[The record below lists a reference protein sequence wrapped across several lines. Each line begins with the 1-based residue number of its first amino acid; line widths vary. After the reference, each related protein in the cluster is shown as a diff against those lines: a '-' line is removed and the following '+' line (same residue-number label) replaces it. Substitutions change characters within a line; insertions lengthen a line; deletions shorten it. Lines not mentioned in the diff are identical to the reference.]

1 MDKHQALYAFWSSF
15 GIPAY
20 DQYTVPDGAALPYLT
35 YEDSTGS
42 LGDVVN
48 MTASLWYRDQSW
60 TAISRKAQEI
70 ADHIQAM
77 DPPALPLDTGRLYL
91 ARGNPWA
98 QRMNDPEDSGIRRV
112 VLNLQA
118 EFLTQS

>member
-35 YEDSTGS
+35 YEDITDS
-42 LGDVVN
+42 LGTVVH
-48 MTASLWYRDQSW
+48 MTSSLWYRSPSW
-60 TAISRKAQEI
+60 TEISRKAQEI
-70 ADHIQAM
+70 ADAIEAM
-77 DPPALPLDTGRLYL
+77 YPITIPLDTGRLYL
-91 ARGNPWA
+91 ARGTPWA
-98 QRMNDPEDSGIRRV
+98 QRMNDPDDGGLRRV

-118 EFLTQS
+118 EYLTQS